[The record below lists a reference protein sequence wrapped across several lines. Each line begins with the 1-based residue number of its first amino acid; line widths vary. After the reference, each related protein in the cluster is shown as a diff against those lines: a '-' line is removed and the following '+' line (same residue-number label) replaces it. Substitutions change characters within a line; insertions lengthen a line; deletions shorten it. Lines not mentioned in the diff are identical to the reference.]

1 MRVSLFVGLCA
12 ATASSQ
18 NAVPMIEA
26 VGANLKLSADDV
38 MIQIGSGVPA
48 SMSSMMASVGGA
60 VQSIQTLEGS
70 AVGSPPA

>member
-1 MRVSLFVGLCA
+1 MIRVSLFVGLCA

-38 MIQIGSGVPA
+38 MFGLGSSESGAPSSRA
-48 SMSSMMASVGGA
+48 WTSMSSIMASVGGA
-60 VQSIQTLEGS
+60 V
-70 AVGSPPA
+70 